1 MAAAQAVEEA
11 KSKAEALAILQKQW
25 EDSFAAA
32 TEAIA
37 CSKALQDAAKK
48 AKEASQQST
57 QADEEVDDKEVDNK
71 EVDDEEVDNKEV
83 DDDEV
88 DNELGRSSN
97 NKVSDVDEDIS

>member
-11 KSKAEALAILQKQW
+11 NSKAEALAILQKQQ

-37 CSKALQDAAKK
+37 RSKALQDAAKK

-57 QADEEVDDKEVDNK
+57 QADEEVDDD
-71 EVDDEEVDNKEV
+71 EVDDK
-83 DDDEV
+83 
-88 DNELGRSSN
+88 LGRSSN
-97 NKVSDVDEDIS
+97 NKVSDIDEDVSWY